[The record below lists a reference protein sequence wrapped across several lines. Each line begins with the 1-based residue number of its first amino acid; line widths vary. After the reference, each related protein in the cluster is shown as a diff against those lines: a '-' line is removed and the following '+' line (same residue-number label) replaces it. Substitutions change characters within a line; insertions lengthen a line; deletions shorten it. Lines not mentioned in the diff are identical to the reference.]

1 MRGII
6 YAPRRKERERI
17 DVVYRGLAIASFLH
31 YSCARGV
38 IAAKGISRDRCR
50 FSWQSYAWV
59 IKERGGESVGPSV
72 MPLAGARRRL
82 SRDHLDCLGT
92 IFRVGVRKVGK
103 VPLISTATREEPPK
117 PKTNLRAH
125 VNVSHTTLFVVFCGR
140 SVSENALFWTA
151 ADTLNG
157 LCQTG

>member
-1 MRGII
+1 M
-6 YAPRRKERERI
+6 
-17 DVVYRGLAIASFLH
+17 
-31 YSCARGV
+31 

-72 MPLAGARRRL
+72 MPLAGARRGL